1 MLQIDRTAGG
11 WVLRWREIQI
21 CPLITDI
28 DELISLHQQLT
39 LVLIALDIERQAA
52 LINSSNSDIGTGTRT
67 PYYCRP
73 PH

>member
-11 WVLRWREIQI
+11 WMLRWNEIQI
-21 CPLITDI
+21 CPLITDVN
-28 DELISLHQQLT
+28 ELISLHQQLA
-39 LVLIALDIERQAA
+39 LLLALDIERQADPP
-52 LINSSNSDIGTGTRT
+52 NKPNSDIGTGTRT